1 MPEPRAA
8 NGPVAPGPA
17 LPGPE
22 PRAGGGAEG
31 LRATLWQALAEM
43 PDLPFWRSQG
53 GALWRRWRGRLP
65 PHPGPGRMLAAA
77 GGMAVR
83 HRCCLCQQPSGR
95 RFALC
100 AECQAKLPAN
110 LRACACCALPLPAS
124 TGPDT
129 RLRCGRCLRRA
140 PPWAWALS
148 PLRYQGQGRTLM
160 QRFKER
166 GELFVGTALAGLL
179 VAPLLQ
185 RLVRDGQGRQGGG
198 QGRRDGQDRQGER
211 GGHGQPPWVLVPVPS
226 SPDSLRRRG
235 FHPAAELAAVL
246 APQLGLR
253 ADLGILVQEEESA
266 QDGTGGAA
274 TKTLTASARERLSG
288 RQLRLHRPPPAR
300 VLLLDDVMTTGATCR
315 AATELLLGA
324 GCRQVAVAAA
334 MRTP

>member
-1 MPEPRAA
+1 MP
-8 NGPVAPGPA
+8 
-17 LPGPE
+17 
-22 PRAGGGAEG
+22 EG

-43 PDLPFWRSQG
+43 PDLPFWRHEA

-65 PHPGPGRMLAAA
+65 PHPGPARMLVAA

-83 HRCCLCQQPSGR
+83 HRCCLCPQPSGR

-100 AECQAKLPAN
+100 AGCQAGLPAN
-110 LRACACCALPLPAS
+110 LHACASCALPLPAS
-124 TGPDT
+124 TGPGT
-129 RLRCGRCLRRA
+129 RLRCGRCLRRE
-140 PPWAWALS
+140 PPWAWALA
-148 PLRYQGQGRTLM
+148 PLRYQGQGQTLM
-160 QRFKER
+160 RRFKER
-166 GELFVGTALAGLL
+166 GELHVGTALAGLL

-185 RLVRDGQGRQGGG
+185 RLLQGGQDGQGG
-198 QGRRDGQDRQGER
+198 QG
-211 GGHGQPPWVLVPVPS
+211 GQPPWTLVPVPS

-253 ADLGILVQEEESA
+253 ADLGALVQEEGDA
-266 QDGTGGAA
+266 GGGA

-288 RQLRLHRPPPAR
+288 RQLRLRRPPPAR

-324 GCRQVAVAAA
+324 GCRQVAVATA